1 MRLLLPLYFEKL
13 RYEKNIS
20 PHTLRAYI
28 SDTNHFADF
37 FESLSLASP
46 DALRPEHISQWL
58 ESLSY
63 GEKLQPRSVAR
74 RLAAMA
80 SFYRYLNR
88 QGLAVNNPFALFH
101 APRARKNTPLTSSP
115 EEMLAVL
122 DALPETTGLEI
133 RNKVIFYTLYGTGIR
148 SEELCT
154 LSLNDISLQRAIIK
168 VKGKGNKERLVSLL
182 PPVAEKLSLW
192 LELRP
197 SFDRGISKALFLS
210 KNGQSLDT
218 SLIRRLTAMLPFKG
232 KHFRPHAFRYSFGS
246 HMLEGG
252 ADLRSI
258 QELLGHSRL
267 ATTERYTKIG
277 IERLRAQYQ
286 QFHPHA

>member
-1 MRLLLPLYFEKL
+1 MRSLLPLYFEKL
-13 RYEKNIS
+13 RYEKNLS

-28 SDTNHFADF
+28 SDTKHFTDF
-37 FESLSLASP
+37 FESLSLTSP

-58 ESLSY
+58 ESLS

-74 RLAAMA
+74 KLAAMA

-88 QGLAVNNPFALFH
+88 QSLAVNNPFTLFH

-122 DALPETTGLEI
+122 GALPETTGLEI

-154 LSLNDISLQRAIIK
+154 LTLNDISLQRAIIK
-168 VKGKGNKERLVSLL
+168 VMGKGNKERLISLL

-192 LELRP
+192 LEYRP
-197 SFDRGISKALFLS
+197 SFDRGISGALFLS

-246 HMLEGG
+246 HILEGG